1 MTNDKFDADL
11 KSHRRFGLLAF
22 MLLFGF
28 GGIWATSAPIDG
40 AAIATGIVTV
50 KSYSKVV
57 QHLEGGIIKDIF
69 VENGAMVE
77 ANQPILEIDNTQS
90 LTELEAQNQRLLSLR
105 TWETRLE
112 AERDGRDTLV
122 YPSSFDLLG
131 ERAREDMD
139 GQIQI
144 FNARRSAR
152 AGSIEILEQRIEQL
166 QSQIRGYRGLQASK
180 EKLTASYNEELV
192 DIGELLSQG
201 FSDKNRLRELERN
214 VSVLEG
220 EIAELTA
227 TIGSTEVAIG
237 EARLQILQEE
247 KEFQNDVVSELR
259 DVQTEINVGV
269 EVATALED
277 VVSRTIVR
285 APDSGIV
292 NGLQFHTIAGVIA
305 PGMKILDIDSE
316 DQMNLYFQTKKRKIL
331 PRSQNQKNYF
341 QLLNSKDIVF
351 AYGPAGTGKTFLAV
365 AKAVASL
372 QQGLVKKIILS
383 RPAVEAGEKLGF
395 LPGDLKEKVD
405 PFLRP
410 IYDALYEMMP
420 YDQVEKKLANNT
432 IEIAP
437 IAFMRGRT
445 LEDCYIILDEAQ
457 NTTKIQM
464 KMFLTRLGKN
474 SKMVVVGDNTQI
486 DLISKNESGL
496 IEASIKLKNIDD
508 IGFIE
513 LDQRDVIRH
522 EVVRKII
529 NVYEDK
535 NSN

>member
-1 MTNDKFDADL
+1 MSNINYSLDFELSDNNFIPNLFGVDDKNIHIL
-11 KSHRRFGLLAF
+11 EKVNNVQIKYRGNKIKIIGTKSSIKNTKEEIL
-22 MLLFGF
+22 LLFKEAKK
-28 GGIWATSAPIDG
+28 GINIDEDK
-40 AAIATGIVTV
+40 IMETRSM
-50 KSYSKVV
+50 K
-57 QHLEGGIIKDIF
+57 
-69 VENGAMVE
+69 
-77 ANQPILEIDNTQS
+77 ILEINPQ
-90 LTELEAQNQRLLSLR
+90 
-105 TWETRLE
+105 
-112 AERDGRDTLV
+112 
-122 YPSSFDLLG
+122 
-131 ERAREDMD
+131 
-139 GQIQI
+139 
-144 FNARRSAR
+144 
-152 AGSIEILEQRIEQL
+152 
-166 QSQIRGYRGLQASK
+166 
-180 EKLTASYNEELV
+180 
-192 DIGELLSQG
+192 
-201 FSDKNRLRELERN
+201 
-214 VSVLEG
+214 
-220 EIAELTA
+220 
-227 TIGSTEVAIG
+227 
-237 EARLQILQEE
+237 
-247 KEFQNDVVSELR
+247 
-259 DVQTEINVGV
+259 
-269 EVATALED
+269 
-277 VVSRTIVR
+277 
-285 APDSGIV
+285 
-292 NGLQFHTIAGVIA
+292 
-305 PGMKILDIDSE
+305 
-316 DQMNLYFQTKKRKIL
+316 DQMDLFFQTKKRKIS
-331 PRSQNQKNYF
+331 PRTQNQKDYF

-420 YDQVEKKLANNT
+420 YDQVEKKLANNI

-445 LEDCYIILDEAQ
+445 LEDCFIILDEAQ

-486 DLISKNESGL
+486 DLISKNDSGL
-496 IEASIKLKNIDD
+496 IDASKKLKNIQD

-529 NVYEDK
+529 NAYEQK

>member
-1 MTNDKFDADL
+1 MSDLNYSLDIELNDNNYLPNLFGVNDKNIQIL
-11 KSHRRFGLLAF
+11 EKINNVQIKYRGNKIKIIGTKS
-22 MLLFGF
+22 
-28 GGIWATSAPIDG
+28 S
-40 AAIATGIVTV
+40 
-50 KSYSKVV
+50 
-57 QHLEGGIIKDIF
+57 IKDTREEILMLF
-69 VENGAMVE
+69 EQAKKGLDIDEDKIME
-77 ANQPILEIDNTQS
+77 TRSMKILEID
-90 LTELEAQNQRLLSLR
+90 
-105 TWETRLE
+105 
-112 AERDGRDTLV
+112 
-122 YPSSFDLLG
+122 P
-131 ERAREDMD
+131 
-139 GQIQI
+139 
-144 FNARRSAR
+144 
-152 AGSIEILEQRIEQL
+152 
-166 QSQIRGYRGLQASK
+166 
-180 EKLTASYNEELV
+180 
-192 DIGELLSQG
+192 
-201 FSDKNRLRELERN
+201 
-214 VSVLEG
+214 
-220 EIAELTA
+220 
-227 TIGSTEVAIG
+227 
-237 EARLQILQEE
+237 
-247 KEFQNDVVSELR
+247 
-259 DVQTEINVGV
+259 
-269 EVATALED
+269 
-277 VVSRTIVR
+277 
-285 APDSGIV
+285 
-292 NGLQFHTIAGVIA
+292 
-305 PGMKILDIDSE
+305 E
-316 DQMNLYFQTKKRKIL
+316 DQMNLFFQTKKRKIL
-331 PRSQNQKNYF
+331 PRSQNQKKYF

-351 AYGPAGTGKTFLAV
+351 AFGPAGTGKTFLAV

-474 SKMVVVGDNTQI
+474 SKMVIAGDNTQI

-496 IEASIKLKNIDD
+496 IDASKKLKNIED

-529 NVYEDK
+529 NAYEDK